1 MALAVLFKGDLAA
14 LTQTLLYWKDKDPL
28 PMRPTTTM
36 ILLGLC
42 LFGIGIST
50 QAASTSTNTNTL
62 GPAPSTKVLIRMTV
76 LGISEGVLFGSTVNN
91 AGESIGFTSDTFG
104 TNDTIFAVVNQN
116 SAHPSLYQTN
126 GDFSSATNVPSL
138 PKVHSRFTEITGTSQ
153 GVVVG
158 NYASASG
165 TRAFIV
171 STNGSLSHFSYP
183 GAQPETTVI
192 TGISQGTVVGT
203 FLDNR
208 NALHGFSYTTTN
220 ASYNRIDEPQAIGRT
235 HVHGISEGVI
245 YGSYVTTRGITN
257 GFTYSKGTYT
267 TNSVPGASK
276 FTEITGYSQGSV
288 AGNYLDTNRV
298 HGGFYYDGTNYS
310 QADIGITGYS
320 HIAGFNQGETAG
332 NFLETNGVM
341 YYTTSTNVVNTRSIF
356 LTTNYWQTTLAAYP
370 PHPNTKALVKYSPP
384 ASSEGNSGFTQ
395 GTTVTNGGTFG
406 GSITQIGSGSTTLSG
421 SNTYSGSTVV
431 NGGTLTLGSSNNAII
446 ITNGGSGTT
455 TLSGSTNTN
464 SFGGGTSGVT
474 LSGSGTVTLSG
485 SNTYSGSTTINGGT
499 VLGNGGSLGTNSITL
514 NIGTLDLGGSYLI
527 NPIND
532 LVFSP
537 GITTGLLTISNSGS
551 SDYTLGNFGS
561 SNSFTISPGT
571 SDTIS
576 FADYTGTNPG
586 IALTLTPATATNP
599 TSGAF
604 LILPGTNTVEF
615 LLH

>member
-1 MALAVLFKGDLAA
+1 M
-14 LTQTLLYWKDKDPL
+14 TQTVLCWKDKDPL
-28 PMRPTTTM
+28 PMRPITTM

-76 LGISEGVLFGSTVNN
+76 LGISEGVIFGSTVNN
-91 AGESIGFTSDTFG
+91 AGESIGFTSDTVG
-104 TNDTIFAVVNQN
+104 TNDTIFTVVNPN
-116 SAHPSLYQTN
+116 SAHPSLYLTN

-183 GAQPETTVI
+183 GARPETTVI

-203 FLDNR
+203 FRDYKD
-208 NALHGFSYTTTN
+208 ALHGFSYTTTN
-220 ASYNRIDEPQAIGRT
+220 SSYNRIDEPQGIGRT
-235 HVHGISEGVI
+235 HVNGISEGVI
-245 YGSYVTTRGITN
+245 YGSYVTPKGITN
-257 GFTYSKGTYT
+257 GFTYSQGAYT
-267 TNSVPGASK
+267 TNSVPGAEK

-288 AGNYLDTNRV
+288 AGNYLAINRV

-310 QADIGITGYS
+310 QADVGITGYS
-320 HIAGFNQGETAG
+320 RIAGYNEGVTAG

-341 YYTTSTNVVNTRSIF
+341 YYSTSTNVVNTRSIF

-370 PHPNTKALVKYSPP
+370 PHPSTKALVKYRPP
-384 ASSEGNSGFTQ
+384 ASNDGNSGVMGSSNTYSG
-395 GTTVTNGGTFG
+395 GTVVNGGTLSL
-406 GSITQIGSGSTTLSG
+406 GSIIYGLGSPVTNTTNLSG
-421 SNTYSGSTVV
+421 ASNTYSGSTVV

-446 ITNGGSGTT
+446 VTNGGSGTT

-474 LSGSGTVTLSG
+474 LSASGTVTLSG